1 MLEIEERF
9 VGEMIAHALENDSIE
24 CCGVLAGTQGQFQ
37 KLYRMTNVENS
48 PYRYSWDSKEL
59 FQVWREMEGNDWEY
73 RAVYHSHTH
82 SPAYPSETDV
92 RLAGWPEAHYIIIS
106 LIDKEDPDVRAFR
119 IVDGTIT
126 EEPIQVGGVSQ

>member
-1 MLEIEERF
+1 MLRIEQRF
-9 VGEMIAHALENDSIE
+9 IDEMIAHALENDAEE
-24 CCGVLAGTQGQFQ
+24 CCGVLAGAEGRFL
-37 KLYRMTNVENS
+37 KRFPMTNVEHS

-59 FQVWREMEGNDWEY
+59 FQVWREMEEKGWGH

-106 LIDKEDPDVRAFR
+106 LMSKEDPQVRAFR
-119 IVDGTIT
+119 IVEGAIS
-126 EEPIQVGGVSQ
+126 EEPIEVA